1 MKIAKTLH
9 LLIQLKNIILTV
21 LLSTPAAVLSAQ
33 PAHRIPPAQP
43 RLIVGIVVEQM
54 RSDYIGRFWNKFGEG
69 GFKRLASEGTF
80 CRNAGYNHFFMQTAV
95 GYATIYT
102 GALPSGHGIVADRWF
117 DRVAGKMQTAVS
129 DETAGTVEG
138 AFASGQFSPRNLLA
152 TTIGDEIRLSNLQQS
167 KVFGVSF
174 NPESAI
180 LSAGHA
186 ANGAFWFDC
195 ENGAWITSNYYMD
208 HLPNWLADENRKK
221 LADLYLARTW
231 EPELPPEQYGDCLPD
246 ANPYE
251 TGIEGRIVFPY
262 SLPELAKNK
271 SIDKRYRLINR
282 TPFGN
287 SLTKDMAIA
296 VMVNENLGKDD
307 FPDLLTVAFT
317 ATENIGNDFGNM
329 SVELEDVFIKLDR
342 ELEHFLNFLDE
353 FAGKQN
359 VLVFLTSN
367 HGAAPMPDR
376 LNEAKIPVGKFNANS
391 AVSLLRSYLN
401 AIYGSGEWIKTYYR
415 QQLYLNTE
423 LIENSKLKLED
434 FRQTV
439 AQFMIQFTG
448 VSNTLTA
455 GALQSR
461 QFTEG
466 FAGTVQ
472 NSYFPR
478 RSGDV
483 FINLYPGWI
492 EKGTDA
498 ASHNSSY
505 IYDTQV
511 PLIWYGWKVKRDNIT
526 APVNITSIA
535 PTIAHFLNITPPN
548 ASSGKIITE
557 MTDY

>member
-1 MKIAKTLH
+1 MKTS
-9 LLIQLKNIILTV
+9 LIPV
-21 LLSTPAAVLSAQ
+21 LLLMLSGSLSAQ
-33 PAHRIPPAQP
+33 LVPRIPPEQP

-54 RSDYIGRFWNKFGEG
+54 RSDYIRRFWDKFGEG
-69 GFKRLASEGTF
+69 GFKRLVGEGSY

-95 GYATIYT
+95 GYATVYT
-102 GALPSGHGIVADRWF
+102 GTIPANHGIVADEWF

-129 DETAGTVEG
+129 DETVKTVDG
-138 AFASGQFSPRNLLA
+138 AFVAGQFSPRNLLA
-152 TTIGDEIRLSNLQQS
+152 TTIGDEIKLSNMQQS
-167 KVFGVSF
+167 KVFGISF

-180 LSAGHA
+180 LPAGHM

-195 ENGAWITSNYYMD
+195 DNGAWVTSDYYMKN
-208 HLPNWLADENRKK
+208 LPNWLTDENRKK
-221 LADLYLARTW
+221 LADIYLTRTW
-231 EPELPPEQYGDCLPD
+231 EPEFPLDRYSRCLPD

-251 TGIEGRIVFPY
+251 TGIDGRIIFPY
-262 SLPELAKNK
+262 ALPEMAGNK
-271 SIDKRYRLINR
+271 SIGHRYQLINR

-287 SLTKDMAIA
+287 SLTKDMATA
-296 VMVNENLGKDD
+296 VIVNENLGKDD
-307 FPDLLTVAFT
+307 FPDLLAISFT
-317 ATENIGNDFGNM
+317 ATENIGNAFGVM
-329 SVELEDVFIKLDR
+329 SVELEDAFIKLDR
-342 ELEHFLNFLDE
+342 DLEHFLNFLDE

-367 HGAAPMPDR
+367 HGAAQSTAY
-376 LNEAKIPVGKFNANS
+376 LAEANVPVGNFNSNS

-401 AIYGSGEWIKTYYR
+401 ALYGSGEWVKAYFK
-415 QQLYLNTE
+415 QQLYLNVE

-434 FRQTV
+434 FQRTV

-455 GALQSR
+455 GSVQNQ

-466 FAGTVQ
+466 FAGMIR

-483 FINLYPGWI
+483 FINLYPGWV
-492 EKGTDA
+492 EKSGDVS
-498 ASHNSSY
+498 SHNSAY

-511 PLIWYGWKVKRDNIT
+511 PLIWYGWKIKRDHIS
-526 APVNITSIA
+526 APVDITSIA
-535 PTIAHFLNITPPN
+535 PTIAHFLNIAAPN

-557 MTDY
+557 IAE